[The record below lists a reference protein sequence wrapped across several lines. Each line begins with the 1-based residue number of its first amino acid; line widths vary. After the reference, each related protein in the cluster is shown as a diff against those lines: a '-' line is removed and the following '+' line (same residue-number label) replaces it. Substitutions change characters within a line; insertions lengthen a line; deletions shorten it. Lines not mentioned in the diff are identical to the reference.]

1 MSKALAVNATV
12 SGRQRFFDFLYKW
25 GMLLTVVLLVAVFGL
40 ASDNFLDPFNIINIL
55 RSIAIVTVIAI
66 GVSISLTIG
75 GFDLSVGSTASL
87 ANALVISLFV
97 WHGLGTTEAI
107 LITLALCTL
116 VGLFNAF
123 LIVVL
128 RIPDMLATLASLFVI
143 QGVAMTY
150 SYGGS
155 ITENMVLPSGE
166 MAEGTIPAAFGA
178 LGQVPTIVII
188 MLVVTLVAQLALS
201 FTTAARLSGV
211 SGLVPSVDWL
221 LYSAIRKEALL
232 TSQIEGTQATLTD
245 LFDEEAGF
253 KVIADSRIANIR
265 KMKEAGVDADYAL
278 IRIPMLSE
286 LEEVV
291 ELCTYSLVSELET
304 IKSISRICE
313 AKGKEHSCVLM
324 FDMGDLREGFWFTE
338 IENMCE
344 ELKKISPLLKIE
356 GVSIAKSPAGPVEKA
371 TPTNTSSTT
380 EKILI
385 TCFMNFPR

>member
-1 MSKALAVNATV
+1 
-12 SGRQRFFDFLYKW
+12 
-25 GMLLTVVLLVAVFGL
+25 MLLTVVLLVAVFGL

-97 WHGLGTTEAI
+97 WHGTGTTEAI
-107 LITLALCTL
+107 LITLALCTT

-128 RIPDMLATLASLFVI
+128 RIPDMLATTASLFVI

-201 FTTAARLSGV
+201 FTTHGRRMYAIGGNPEAARLSGLRITRYKV
-211 SGLVPSVDWL
+211 AA
-221 LYSAIRKEALL
+221 Y
-232 TSQIEGTQATLTD
+232 
-245 LFDEEAGF
+245 
-253 KVIADSRIANIR
+253 VIASLLAGLGGILLASRIGSSQVN
-265 KMKEAGVDADYAL
+265 AGGA
-278 IRIPMLSE
+278 I
-286 LEEVV
+286 
-291 ELCTYSLVSELET
+291 
-304 IKSISRICE
+304 
-313 AKGKEHSCVLM
+313 
-324 FDMGDLREGFWFTE
+324 
-338 IENMCE
+338 
-344 ELKKISPLLKIE
+344 
-356 GVSIAKSPAGPVEKA
+356 
-371 TPTNTSSTT
+371 
-380 EKILI
+380 
-385 TCFMNFPR
+385 

>member
-188 MLVVTLVAQLALS
+188 MLVVTLIAQLALS
-201 FTTAARLSGV
+201 FTTHGRRMYAIGGNEAAAEVAGVNVYATKIRIYILASCMFGLAGCLLAAKSGGASVNTAMGYELDAIAASTIGGVSTNGGVGKVSGV
-211 SGLVPSVDWL
+211 LVGVLVFEVLKICLQFLGVDPAYTYIAQGLV
-221 LYSAIRKEALL
+221 I
-232 TSQIEGTQATLTD
+232 
-245 LFDEEAGF
+245 
-253 KVIADSRIANIR
+253 VIA
-265 KMKEAGVDADYAL
+265 VAL
-278 IRIPMLSE
+278 
-286 LEEVV
+286 
-291 ELCTYSLVSELET
+291 
-304 IKSISRICE
+304 
-313 AKGKEHSCVLM
+313 
-324 FDMGDLREGFWFTE
+324 DLRKY
-338 IENMCE
+338 
-344 ELKKISPLLKIE
+344 LAKK
-356 GVSIAKSPAGPVEKA
+356 
-371 TPTNTSSTT
+371 
-380 EKILI
+380 
-385 TCFMNFPR
+385 

>member
-155 ITENMVLPSGE
+155 ITENMVLPSARWRRVLSGGLWR
-166 MAEGTIPAAFGA
+166 AGAGADHRHYHAGGDAGRPARA
-178 LGQVPTIVII
+178 
-188 MLVVTLVAQLALS
+188 VVHHPRTADVRHRGNPE
-201 FTTAARLSGV
+201 AARLSGLRITRYKV
-211 SGLVPSVDWL
+211 AA
-221 LYSAIRKEALL
+221 Y
-232 TSQIEGTQATLTD
+232 
-245 LFDEEAGF
+245 
-253 KVIADSRIANIR
+253 VIASLLAGLGGILLASRIGSSQVN
-265 KMKEAGVDADYAL
+265 AGGGYLMDAVAAAWIGFSLAGSGKPNAL
-278 IRIPMLSE
+278 G
-286 LEEVV
+286 
-291 ELCTYSLVSELET
+291 TLVG
-304 IKSISRICE
+304 R
-313 AKGKEHSCVLM
+313 
-324 FDMGDLREGFWFTE
+324 
-338 IENMCE
+338 
-344 ELKKISPLLKIE
+344 
-356 GVSIAKSPAGPVEKA
+356 
-371 TPTNTSSTT
+371 
-380 EKILI
+380 
-385 TCFMNFPR
+385 

>member
-188 MLVVTLVAQLALS
+188 MLVVTLVAQLAHSEKLDGI
-201 FTTAARLSGV
+201 TLPADVRHRRQPGGRAALRPADHALQSRSIRDCLAAGRAGRHSAGLAYRILAGQRRRRLSDGRGGG
-211 SGLVPSVDWL
+211 GLD
-221 LYSAIRKEALL
+221 R
-232 TSQIEGTQATLTD
+232 
-245 LFDEEAGF
+245 LFAG
-253 KVIADSRIANIR
+253 
-265 KMKEAGVDADYAL
+265 G
-278 IRIPMLSE
+278 
-286 LEEVV
+286 
-291 ELCTYSLVSELET
+291 
-304 IKSISRICE
+304 
-313 AKGKEHSCVLM
+313 
-324 FDMGDLREGFWFTE
+324 LR
-338 IENMCE
+338 
-344 ELKKISPLLKIE
+344 
-356 GVSIAKSPAGPVEKA
+356 
-371 TPTNTSSTT
+371 
-380 EKILI
+380 
-385 TCFMNFPR
+385 